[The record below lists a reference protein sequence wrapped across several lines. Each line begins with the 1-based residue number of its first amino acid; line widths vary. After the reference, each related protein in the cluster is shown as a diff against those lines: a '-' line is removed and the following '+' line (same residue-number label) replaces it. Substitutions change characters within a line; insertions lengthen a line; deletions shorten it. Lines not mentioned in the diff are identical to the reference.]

1 MAKTVNKKKYELV
14 EKLNIEFVKF
24 DNRHKQ
30 IVEEIKEKDSEN
42 YIEKAIKLYEE
53 INNEFAEF
61 LK

>member
-30 IVEEIKEKDSEN
+30 IVEEIKEKDNES
-42 YIEKAIKLYEE
+42 YIEKAIKLYEG

>member
-1 MAKTVNKKKYELV
+1 MAKKINKKKYELV
-14 EKLNIEFVKF
+14 EKLNIEFIKF

-30 IVEEIKEKDSEN
+30 IVEEIKEKDDEN
-42 YIEKAIKLYEE
+42 YIEKAIKLYER

>member
-30 IVEEIKEKDSEN
+30 IVEEIKEKDNES
-42 YIEKAIKLYEE
+42 YIEKVIKLYEG